1 MLPMKINGIAM
12 VMVWVMPV
20 MTMPVK
26 CVITML
32 MMMVMGEETA
42 VMQIARTSPLVG
54 QFVRSTKMAIATR
67 MGQGMV
73 TMIVLI
79 ILIHNAVLLAVA
91 MDARKGQNSVM
102 MGIKLIMMD
111 VLRSVQQKIEIMM

>member
-1 MLPMKINGIAM
+1 M

-20 MTMPVK
+20 MAMPVK

-111 VLRSVQQKIEIMM
+111 VLRSVQQKIEIMMAFVI